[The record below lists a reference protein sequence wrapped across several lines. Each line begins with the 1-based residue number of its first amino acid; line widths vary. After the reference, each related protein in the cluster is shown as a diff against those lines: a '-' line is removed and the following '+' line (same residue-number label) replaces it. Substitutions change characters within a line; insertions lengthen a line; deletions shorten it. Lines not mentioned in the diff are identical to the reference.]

1 MVYILAGSMVAR
13 RISASKRME
22 PVCCEWEVGGHWVR
36 ERARRP
42 VGEVERLRRWRKI
55 GRMAEEWYA
64 YVV

>member
-1 MVYILAGSMVAR
+1 MVYILAGSMVAK
-13 RISASKRME
+13 RISARKRME
-22 PVCCEWEVGGHWVR
+22 PVCCEWEVDSYRVR

-42 VGEVERLRRWRKI
+42 VRRVERLRRWRM

>member
-1 MVYILAGSMVAR
+1 MVAR
-13 RISASKRME
+13 RISARKRME
-22 PVCCEWEVGGHWVR
+22 PVCCEWEVDSHWLR

-42 VGEVERLRRWRKI
+42 VGRVGRLRRWRM